1 MSSPGFGEDFAVR
14 GLPSSATPSCLSG
27 LLSGHVPGRLCDLG
41 KVSLHFSKN
50 TISPPLR
57 F

>member
-27 LLSGHVPGRLCDLG
+27 LLSGHVPGRLCDPG

-50 TISPPLR
+50 TICPPLR